1 VTPKAWLSSALLGM
15 HDSSGGAGI
24 EMLDVVLVDTVDRAV
39 VGLDILPSEGIIG
52 PMLSVAIGA

>member
-1 VTPKAWLSSALLGM
+1 M